1 MTSQLLNRPSLS
13 AALTK
18 VSIEDEI
25 AEHVSEFRPKL
36 PEPGAM
42 IITERQSS
50 HGKFA
55 DNARI
60 SQAIKHA
67 LHSGANWED
76 GLTFKQ
82 REALDQI
89 AVKLARI
96 VSGDPGH
103 SDHWHDIQGYALL
116 GEGK

>member
-1 MTSQLLNRPSLS
+1 MTNNLLNRPSLS
-13 AALTK
+13 AALNK
-18 VSIEDEI
+18 ASIEDDI
-25 AEHVSEFRPKL
+25 AEHVSEFRPRM

-42 IITERQSS
+42 IITERQAS

-55 DNARI
+55 DNARV
-60 SQAIKHA
+60 SQALKHA
-67 LHSGANWED
+67 LRAGVNWD
-76 GLTFKQ
+76 DLPFKQ

-89 AVKLARI
+89 AVKMGRI